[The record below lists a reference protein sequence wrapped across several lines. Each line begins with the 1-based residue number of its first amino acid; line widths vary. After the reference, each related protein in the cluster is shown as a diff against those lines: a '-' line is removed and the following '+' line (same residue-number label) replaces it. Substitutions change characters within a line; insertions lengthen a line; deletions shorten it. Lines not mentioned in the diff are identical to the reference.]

1 MQHPTT
7 RKITQIQGL
16 RALAALLVTL
26 FHAKWI
32 SGGFIGVDI
41 FYVISGFLITG
52 LLLREIERTGSI
64 NFKEFYARR
73 FKRLLP
79 TSFFVLTITAIL
91 SWILIPGTMRTSLGR
106 DIIAASL
113 YVSNYLFAWWQ
124 ADYQNL
130 DATPSPVIHYWSLA
144 VEEQF
149 YLIWP
154 LLILLFFTL
163 AIKFKKK
170 IVLTYLVATV
180 TMLSFIFSIYQTETS
195 PIWAFYSLPTRA
207 WELGLG
213 ALLVLV
219 PPINTKKFIGLI
231 GFILILI
238 SSFIF
243 NETTAF
249 PGWNAALPVL
259 GTVLLIGSIHSWPPF
274 LNDVANS
281 RLFQW
286 LGEISYPLYLWHWPL
301 LVLPS
306 TYFARPLYV
315 YERLIAI
322 LLTVLLADLTHR
334 FIEEPF
340 RQKQAISAAIFKKA
354 GVVTLVSVLL
364 GTMIIFTS
372 SDKIDVS
379 GINGAV
385 SLSQIKARPLVY
397 EDGCHANY
405 AQTKSNKCEY
415 GDLTSSKVMVLYG
428 DSHAAQWFPALVE
441 IANRSG
447 YKLISLTKSACP
459 SVDTVRLDQGGF
471 KMSRCKA
478 WRSNSITRIQQIK
491 PDVLIMSSFQY
502 FSQPPSVK
510 DRTKWWNDGQRKL
523 LTEVKN
529 SSPKLIYITDTPHPL
544 RDIPAC
550 LANYSISKCNTS
562 SRSENLSISGF
573 QVIDP
578 NSWLCARIC
587 PAVKDGVVTYRDASH
602 ISVDIAI
609 ALIPRLTQALRDQ
622 GINL

>member
-1 MQHPTT
+1 MKTSTP
-7 RKITQIQGL
+7 KITQIQGL

-26 FHAKWI
+26 FHAKWVN
-32 SGGFIGVDI
+32 GGFIGVDI

-52 LLLREIERTGSI
+52 LLLREIERTGTI
-64 NFKEFYARR
+64 NFKVFYARR

-79 TSFFVLTITAIL
+79 TSFFVLALTAIF
-91 SWILIPGTMRTSLGR
+91 SWMLVPPTMRSSLGR
-106 DIIAASL
+106 DVIAASL

-149 YLIWP
+149 YLVWP
-154 LLILLFFTL
+154 LLILVFFMAATKL
-163 AIKFKKK
+163 KLKK
-170 IVLTYLVATV
+170 VLTLLVAGV
-180 TMLSFIFSIYQTETS
+180 TALSLVFSIYQTETS

-213 ALLVLV
+213 ALLVLL
-219 PPINTKKFIGLI
+219 PPVRTKKLVGLL
-231 GFILILI
+231 GFIFII
-238 SSFIF
+238 VSAFIF
-243 NETTAF
+243 GETTAF
-249 PGWNAALPVL
+249 PGLNAVLPVM
-259 GTVLLIGSIHSWPPF
+259 GTVMLIATINTWPPF

-306 TYFARPLYV
+306 TYFARPLEV
-315 YERLIAI
+315 YERILAIIATI
-322 LLTVLLADLTHR
+322 VLADLTHR

-340 RQKQAISAAIFKKA
+340 RKTKTIPTLVFKRS
-354 GVVTLVSVLL
+354 GVITLVSVLI
-364 GTMIIFTS
+364 GTVIIFSS

-385 SLSQIKARPLVY
+385 SLAQIKARPLVY
-397 EDGCHANY
+397 DDGCHANY
-405 AQTKSNKCEY
+405 AQTNSDKCEY
-415 GDLTSSKVMVLYG
+415 ADKKSQKTMVLYG

-441 IANRSG
+441 IASRSG

-459 SVDTVRLDQGGF
+459 AVDTVRLDQGGF
-471 KMSRCKA
+471 KMSRCKQ
-478 WRSNSITRIQQIK
+478 WRINSIKRIQDIN

-502 FSQPPSVK
+502 FAQPPRFT
-510 DRTKWWNDGQRKL
+510 DREKWWNDGQRKL

-529 SSPKLIYITDTPHPL
+529 VSPHLIYLTDTPHPL

-550 LANYSISKCNTS
+550 LANYSISKCNTTQ
-562 SRSENLSISGF
+562 RSENLSISGF
-573 QVIDP
+573 NIINP
-578 NSWLCARIC
+578 NPWLCSRVC
-587 PAVKDGVVTYRDASH
+587 PAVKDGVVAYRDASH

-622 GINL
+622 GVNL

>member
-1 MQHPTT
+1 MKTSTP
-7 RKITQIQGL
+7 KITQIQGL

-26 FHAKWI
+26 FHAKWVN
-32 SGGFIGVDI
+32 GGFIGVDI

-52 LLLREIERTGSI
+52 LLLREIERTGTI

-79 TSFFVLTITAIL
+79 TSFFVLLVTAVA
-91 SWILIPGTMRTSLGR
+91 SWLLIPATMRSSLGR

-154 LLILLFFTL
+154 LLILFFFIAAT
-163 AIKFKKK
+163 KFKKK
-170 IVLTYLVATV
+170 ILLTLLVATV
-180 TMLSFIFSIYQTETS
+180 TALSFVFSIYQTETS

-213 ALLVLV
+213 ALLVLL
-219 PPINTKKFIGLI
+219 PPIKTKKLVGLH
-231 GFILILI
+231 GFIFII
-238 SSFIF
+238 VSAFIF
-243 NETTAF
+243 GETTAF
-249 PGWNAALPVL
+249 PGVNAVLPVL
-259 GTVLLIGSIHSWPPF
+259 GTVMLISTINSWPPF

-281 RLFQW
+281 RMFQW

-306 TYFARPLYV
+306 TYFARPLAI
-315 YERLIAI
+315 YERILAIIATI
-322 LLTVLLADLTHR
+322 ILADLTHR

-340 RQKQAISAAIFKKA
+340 RKHKTEPTLVFKRS
-354 GVVTLVSVLL
+354 GVITLVSVLI
-364 GTMIIFTS
+364 GTAIIFSS

-385 SLSQIKARPLVY
+385 SLAQIKARPLVY
-397 EDGCHANY
+397 DDGCHANY
-405 AQTKSNKCEY
+405 AQTKSDKCEY
-415 GDLTSSKVMVLYG
+415 ADTKSDKTMVLYG

-441 IANRSG
+441 IASRSG
-447 YKLISLTKSACP
+447 YRLISLTKSACP

-471 KMSRCKA
+471 KMSRCKQ
-478 WRSNSITRIQQIK
+478 WRINTIKRIQEIN

-502 FSQPPSVK
+502 FAQPPRFT
-510 DRTKWWNDGQRKL
+510 DREQWWNDGQRKL

-529 SSPKLIYITDTPHPL
+529 ISPHLIYITDTPHPL

-550 LANYSISKCNTS
+550 LANYSISKCNTTQ
-562 SRSENLSISGF
+562 RSEDLSISGF
-573 QVIDP
+573 NVINP
-578 NSWLCARIC
+578 NSWLCSRVC
-587 PAVKDGVVTYRDASH
+587 PAVKDGVVAYRDASH

-622 GINL
+622 GVNL

>member
-1 MQHPTT
+1 MKTSTP
-7 RKITQIQGL
+7 KITQIQGL

-52 LLLREIERTGSI
+52 LLIREIERTGTI

-79 TSFFVLTITAIL
+79 TSFFVLGITAVF
-91 SWILIPGTMRTSLGR
+91 SWLLIPATMRSSLGR
-106 DIIAASL
+106 DIIAAGL

-149 YLIWP
+149 YLLWP
-154 LLILLFFTL
+154 LLILLFFL
-163 AIKFKKK
+163 AATKLKKRNA
-170 IVLTYLVATV
+170 VTVFVAAV
-180 TMLSFIFSIYQTETS
+180 TALSFAFSIYQTETS

-213 ALLVLV
+213 ALLVLL
-219 PPINTKKFIGLI
+219 PPIKTKKVVGLL
-231 GFILILI
+231 GFLFVIA
-238 SSFIF
+238 SAFIF

-249 PGWNAALPVL
+249 PGFSAVLPVL
-259 GTVLLIGSIHSWPPF
+259 GTVMLIGTVNSWPPF
-274 LNDVANS
+274 LNDVGNS
-281 RLFQW
+281 KLFQW

-301 LVLPS
+301 LVLPC
-306 TYFARPLYV
+306 TYLARPLTIF
-315 YERLIAI
+315 ERIIAI
-322 LLTVLLADLTHR
+322 IATIVLADLTHR

-340 RQKQAISAAIFKKA
+340 RKKIVSPTIVFKRS
-354 GVVTLVSVLL
+354 GIITLVSLL
-364 GTMIIFTS
+364 IGTAIIFSS

-385 SLSQIKARPLVY
+385 SLAEIKARPLVY
-397 EDGCHANY
+397 DDGCHANY
-405 AQTKSNKCEY
+405 AEIESDNCVY
-415 GDLTSSKVMVLYG
+415 ADVTSQKTMVLFG

-441 IANRSG
+441 IASRSG

-459 SVDTVRLDQGGF
+459 SVDLERRDQGGF
-471 KMSRCKA
+471 KMSRCNQWHINTIK
-478 WRSNSITRIQQIK
+478 RIQSIK

-502 FSQPPSVK
+502 YAAPPRFN
-510 DRTKWWNDGQRKL
+510 DREKWWIGGQRKL
-523 LTEVKN
+523 LTEVRN
-529 SSPKLIYITDTPHPL
+529 VSPHLIYLTDTPHPL

-550 LANYSISKCNTS
+550 LSNYSISKCNTTMPS
-562 SRSENLSISGF
+562 VDLSIPGF
-573 QVIDP
+573 KVVNP
-578 NSWLCARIC
+578 NPWFCTQEC
-587 PAVKDGVVTYRDASH
+587 PAVKDGIVAYRDSSH
-602 ISVDIAI
+602 ITVDIAT

-622 GINL
+622 GVNI

>member
-1 MQHPTT
+1 MKTSTP
-7 RKITQIQGL
+7 KITQIQGL

-26 FHAKWI
+26 FHAKWVN
-32 SGGFIGVDI
+32 GGFIGVDI

-52 LLLREIERTGSI
+52 LLLREIERTGTI

-79 TSFFVLTITAIL
+79 TSFFVLLVTAVA
-91 SWILIPGTMRTSLGR
+91 SWLLIPATMRSSLGR

-154 LLILLFFTL
+154 LLILFFFIAAT
-163 AIKFKKK
+163 KFKKK
-170 IVLTYLVATV
+170 ILLTLLVATV
-180 TMLSFIFSIYQTETS
+180 TALSFVFSIYQTETS

-213 ALLVLV
+213 ALLVLL
-219 PPINTKKFIGLI
+219 PPIKTKKLVGLL
-231 GFILILI
+231 GFIFII
-238 SSFIF
+238 VSAFIF
-243 NETTAF
+243 GETTAF
-249 PGWNAALPVL
+249 PGVNAVLPVL
-259 GTVLLIGSIHSWPPF
+259 GTVMLISTINSWPPF

-281 RLFQW
+281 RMFQW

-306 TYFARPLYV
+306 TYFARPLAI
-315 YERLIAI
+315 YERILAIIATI
-322 LLTVLLADLTHR
+322 ILADLTHR

-340 RQKQAISAAIFKKA
+340 RKHKTEPTLVFKRS
-354 GVVTLVSVLL
+354 GVITLVSVLI
-364 GTMIIFTS
+364 GSAIIFSS

-385 SLSQIKARPLVY
+385 SLAQIKARPLVY
-397 EDGCHANY
+397 DDGCHANY
-405 AQTKSNKCEY
+405 AQTKSDKCEY
-415 GDLTSSKVMVLYG
+415 ADTKSDKTMVLYG

-441 IANRSG
+441 IASRSG
-447 YKLISLTKSACP
+447 YRLISLTKSACP

-471 KMSRCKA
+471 KMSRCKQ
-478 WRSNSITRIQQIK
+478 WRINTIKRIQEIN

-502 FSQPPSVK
+502 FAQPPRFT
-510 DRTKWWNDGQRKL
+510 DREQWWNDGQRKL

-529 SSPKLIYITDTPHPL
+529 ISPHLIYITDTPHPL

-550 LANYSISKCNTS
+550 LANYSISKCNTTQ
-562 SRSENLSISGF
+562 RSEDLSISGF
-573 QVIDP
+573 NVINP
-578 NSWLCARIC
+578 NSWLCSRVC
-587 PAVKDGVVTYRDASH
+587 PAVKDGVVAYRDASH

-622 GINL
+622 GVNL

>member
-1 MQHPTT
+1 MKTSTP
-7 RKITQIQGL
+7 KITQIQGL

-26 FHAKWI
+26 FHAKWVN
-32 SGGFIGVDI
+32 GGFIGVDI

-52 LLLREIERTGSI
+52 LLLREIERTGTI

-79 TSFFVLTITAIL
+79 TSFFVLLVTAVA
-91 SWILIPGTMRTSLGR
+91 SWLLIPDTMRSSLGR

-154 LLILLFFTL
+154 LLILFFFIAAT
-163 AIKFKKK
+163 KYKKK
-170 IVLTYLVATV
+170 ILLTLLVATV
-180 TMLSFIFSIYQTETS
+180 TALSFVFSIYQTETS

-213 ALLVLV
+213 ALLVLL
-219 PPINTKKFIGLI
+219 PPIRTKKLVGLL
-231 GFILILI
+231 GFIFII
-238 SSFIF
+238 VSAFIF
-243 NETTAF
+243 GETTAF
-249 PGWNAALPVL
+249 PGVNAVLPVL
-259 GTVLLIGSIHSWPPF
+259 GTVMLISTINSWPPF

-281 RLFQW
+281 RMFQW

-306 TYFARPLYV
+306 TYFARPLAI
-315 YERLIAI
+315 YERILAIIATI
-322 LLTVLLADLTHR
+322 ILADLTHR

-340 RQKQAISAAIFKKA
+340 RKHKTEPTLVFKRS
-354 GVVTLVSVLL
+354 GVITLVSVLI
-364 GTMIIFTS
+364 GTAIIFSS

-385 SLSQIKARPLVY
+385 SLAQIKARPLVY
-397 EDGCHANY
+397 DDGCHANY
-405 AQTKSNKCEY
+405 AQTKSDECIYADTKS
-415 GDLTSSKVMVLYG
+415 GKTMVLYG

-441 IANRSG
+441 IASRSG
-447 YKLISLTKSACP
+447 YRLISLTKSACP

-471 KMSRCKA
+471 KMSRCKQ
-478 WRSNSITRIQQIK
+478 WRINTIKRIQEIN

-502 FSQPPSVK
+502 FAQPPRFT
-510 DRTKWWNDGQRKL
+510 DREKWWNDGQRKL

-529 SSPKLIYITDTPHPL
+529 ISPHLIYITDTPHPL

-550 LANYSISKCNTS
+550 LANYSISKCNTTQ
-562 SRSENLSISGF
+562 RSEDLSISGF
-573 QVIDP
+573 NVINP
-578 NSWLCARIC
+578 NSWLCSRVC
-587 PAVKDGVVTYRDASH
+587 PAVKDGVVAYRDASH

-609 ALIPRLTQALRDQ
+609 ALIPRLTQALREQ
-622 GINL
+622 GVNL

>member
-1 MQHPTT
+1 MKTSTP
-7 RKITQIQGL
+7 KITQIQGL

-26 FHAKWI
+26 FHAKWV

-52 LLLREIERTGSI
+52 LLIREIERTGTI

-79 TSFFVLTITAIL
+79 TSFFVLAITAVF
-91 SWILIPGTMRTSLGR
+91 SWLLIPATMRSSLGR
-106 DIIAASL
+106 DIIAAGL

-149 YLIWP
+149 YLLWP
-154 LLILLFFTL
+154 LLILLFFVVATKL
-163 AIKFKKK
+163 KKK
-170 IVLTYLVATV
+170 IALTVLVAAV
-180 TMLSFIFSIYQTETS
+180 TALSFVFSIYQTETS

-213 ALLVLV
+213 ALLVLL
-219 PPINTKKFIGLI
+219 PPIKTKKLVGLI
-231 GFILILI
+231 GFVFVIA
-238 SSFIF
+238 SAFIF

-249 PGWNAALPVL
+249 PGLNAVLPVL
-259 GTVLLIGSIHSWPPF
+259 GTVMLIATINSWPPF

-306 TYFARPLYV
+306 TYFARPLAV
-315 YERLIAI
+315 YERIIAI
-322 LLTVLLADLTHR
+322 FATIVLADLTHR

-340 RQKQAISAAIFKKA
+340 RKKKILPTLVFKQSAVI
-354 GVVTLVSVLL
+354 TLVSVLI
-364 GTMIIFTS
+364 GTIIIFTS
-372 SDKIDVS
+372 SDRINVS

-385 SLSQIKARPLVY
+385 SLAQIKARPLVY

-405 AQTKSNKCEY
+405 AETKSDACEY
-415 GDLTSSKVMVLYG
+415 AELDSQKTMVLYG
-428 DSHAAQWFPALVE
+428 DSHAAQWFPALAE
-441 IANRSG
+441 IASRSG
-447 YKLISLTKSACP
+447 YKLVSLTKSACP
-459 SVDTVRLDQGGF
+459 SVDVVRSDQGAF
-471 KMSRCKA
+471 KMSRCKK
-478 WRSNSITRIQQIK
+478 WREDSIQRIMKMK
-491 PDVLIMSSFQY
+491 PDVLVMSSFQY
-502 FSQPPSVK
+502 FAQPRQFQ
-510 DRTKWWNDGQRKL
+510 DRDKWWDDGQRKL
-523 LTEVKN
+523 LAQVKN
-529 SSPKLIYITDTPHPL
+529 ASPNLIYLTDTPHPA

-550 LANYSISKCNTS
+550 LTNNSISECNKTE
-562 SRSENLSISGF
+562 RSKNLSISGF
-573 QVIDP
+573 EVIDP
-578 NSWLCARIC
+578 NSWLCSRTC
-587 PAVKDGVVTYRDASH
+587 PAVKDGVVAYRDASH

-622 GINL
+622 GVNL

>member
-1 MQHPTT
+1 MKTSTP
-7 RKITQIQGL
+7 KITQIQGL

-26 FHAKWI
+26 FHAKWVN
-32 SGGFIGVDI
+32 GGFIGVDI

-52 LLLREIERTGSI
+52 LLLREIERTGTI

-79 TSFFVLTITAIL
+79 TSFFVLLITAVA
-91 SWILIPGTMRTSLGR
+91 SWLLIPDTMRSSLGR

-154 LLILLFFTL
+154 LLILFFFIAAT
-163 AIKFKKK
+163 KFKKK
-170 IVLTYLVATV
+170 ILLTFLVAAV
-180 TMLSFIFSIYQTETS
+180 TALSFIFSIYQTETS

-213 ALLVLV
+213 ALLVLL
-219 PPINTKKFIGLI
+219 PPIKTKKLVGLL
-231 GFILILI
+231 GFIFII
-238 SSFIF
+238 VSAFIF
-243 NETTAF
+243 GETTAF
-249 PGWNAALPVL
+249 PGVNAVLPVL
-259 GTVLLIGSIHSWPPF
+259 GTVMLISTINSWPPF

-281 RLFQW
+281 RMFQW

-306 TYFARPLYV
+306 TYFARPLAI
-315 YERLIAI
+315 YERILAIIATI
-322 LLTVLLADLTHR
+322 ILADLTHR

-340 RQKQAISAAIFKKA
+340 RKHKTEPTLVFKRS
-354 GVVTLVSVLL
+354 GVITLVSVLI
-364 GTMIIFTS
+364 GTAIIFSS

-385 SLSQIKARPLVY
+385 SLAQIKARPLVY
-397 EDGCHANY
+397 DDGCHANY
-405 AQTKSNKCEY
+405 AQTKSDECIYADTKS
-415 GDLTSSKVMVLYG
+415 DKTMVLYG

-441 IANRSG
+441 IASRSG
-447 YKLISLTKSACP
+447 YRLISLTKSACP

-471 KMSRCKA
+471 KMSRCKQ
-478 WRSNSITRIQQIK
+478 WRINTIKRIQEIN

-502 FSQPPSVK
+502 FAQPPRFT
-510 DRTKWWNDGQRKL
+510 DREKWWNDGQRKL

-529 SSPKLIYITDTPHPL
+529 ISPHLIYITDTPHPL

-550 LANYSISKCNTS
+550 LANYSISKCNTTQ
-562 SRSENLSISGF
+562 RSEDLSISGF
-573 QVIDP
+573 NVINP
-578 NSWLCARIC
+578 NSWLCSRVC
-587 PAVKDGVVTYRDASH
+587 PAVKDGVVAYRDASH

-609 ALIPRLTQALRDQ
+609 ALIPRLTQALREQ
-622 GINL
+622 GVNL

>member
-1 MQHPTT
+1 MKTSTP
-7 RKITQIQGL
+7 KITQIQGL

-26 FHAKWI
+26 FHAKWVN
-32 SGGFIGVDI
+32 GGFIGVDI

-52 LLLREIERTGSI
+52 LLLREIERTGTI

-79 TSFFVLTITAIL
+79 TSFFVLLVTAVA
-91 SWILIPGTMRTSLGR
+91 SWLLIPDTMRSSLGR

-154 LLILLFFTL
+154 LLILFFFIAAT
-163 AIKFKKK
+163 KFKKK
-170 IVLTYLVATV
+170 ILLTFLVAAV
-180 TMLSFIFSIYQTETS
+180 TALSFIFSIYQTETS

-213 ALLVLV
+213 ALLVLL
-219 PPINTKKFIGLI
+219 PPIKTKKLVGLL
-231 GFILILI
+231 GFIFII
-238 SSFIF
+238 VSAFIF
-243 NETTAF
+243 GETTAF
-249 PGWNAALPVL
+249 PGVNAVLPVL
-259 GTVLLIGSIHSWPPF
+259 GTVMLISTINSWPPF

-281 RLFQW
+281 RMFQW

-306 TYFARPLYV
+306 TYFARPLAI
-315 YERLIAI
+315 YERILAIIATI
-322 LLTVLLADLTHR
+322 ILADLTHR

-340 RQKQAISAAIFKKA
+340 RKHKTEPTLVFKRS
-354 GVVTLVSVLL
+354 GVITLVSVLI
-364 GTMIIFTS
+364 GTAIIFSS

-385 SLSQIKARPLVY
+385 SLAQIKARPLVY
-397 EDGCHANY
+397 DDGCHANY
-405 AQTKSNKCEY
+405 AQTKSDECIYADTKS
-415 GDLTSSKVMVLYG
+415 DKTMVLYG

-441 IANRSG
+441 IASRSG
-447 YKLISLTKSACP
+447 YRLISLTKSACP

-471 KMSRCKA
+471 KMSRCKQ
-478 WRSNSITRIQQIK
+478 WRINTIKRIQEIN

-502 FSQPPSVK
+502 FAQPPRFT
-510 DRTKWWNDGQRKL
+510 DREKWWNDGQRKL

-529 SSPKLIYITDTPHPL
+529 ISPHLIYITDTPHPL

-550 LANYSISKCNTS
+550 LANYSISKCNTTQ
-562 SRSENLSISGF
+562 RSEDLSISGF
-573 QVIDP
+573 NVINP
-578 NSWLCARIC
+578 NSWLCSRVC
-587 PAVKDGVVTYRDASH
+587 PAVKDGVVAYRDASH

-609 ALIPRLTQALRDQ
+609 ALIPRLTQALREQ
-622 GINL
+622 GVNL

>member
-334 FIEEPF
+334 FIEDPF

>member
-1 MQHPTT
+1 MKTSTP
-7 RKITQIQGL
+7 KITQIQGL

-26 FHAKWI
+26 FHAKWV

-52 LLLREIERTGSI
+52 LLLREIERTGTI

-79 TSFFVLTITAIL
+79 TSFFVLALTAIF
-91 SWILIPGTMRTSLGR
+91 SWMLIPPTMRSSLGR
-106 DIIAASL
+106 DVIAAGL

-149 YLIWP
+149 YLLWP
-154 LLILLFFTL
+154 LLVLSFFIVATKL
-163 AIKFKKK
+163 KKK
-170 IVLTYLVATV
+170 NILTLLVAGV
-180 TMLSFIFSIYQTETS
+180 TALSFIFSIYQTETS

-213 ALLVLV
+213 ALLVLI
-219 PPINTKKFIGLI
+219 PPIRTKKLIGLL
-231 GFILILI
+231 GFIFII
-238 SSFIF
+238 TSAFIF
-243 NETTAF
+243 GETTAF
-249 PGWNAALPVL
+249 PGLSAVLPVM
-259 GTVLLIGSIHSWPPF
+259 GTVMLIATINSWPPF

-281 RLFQW
+281 RVFQW

-306 TYFARPLYV
+306 TYFARPLEV
-315 YERLIAI
+315 YERILAI
-322 LLTVLLADLTHR
+322 VATIVFADLTHR

-340 RQKQAISAAIFKKA
+340 RKTKTAPRLVFKRS
-354 GVVTLVSVLL
+354 GVITLVSVLI
-364 GTMIIFTS
+364 GTVIILSS

-385 SLSQIKARPLVY
+385 SLAQIKARPLVY
-397 EDGCHANY
+397 DDGCHANY
-405 AQTKSNKCEY
+405 AQTQSDECLYADTKSEK
-415 GDLTSSKVMVLYG
+415 TMVLYG

-441 IANRSG
+441 IASRSG

-471 KMSRCKA
+471 KMTRCKQ
-478 WRSNSITRIQQIK
+478 WRINTIKRIQEIN

-502 FSQPPSVK
+502 FAQPPRIA
-510 DRTKWWNDGQRKL
+510 DREKWWNDGQRKL

-529 SSPKLIYITDTPHPL
+529 VSPHLIYLTDTPHPL

-550 LANYSISKCNTS
+550 LANYSISKCNTTQ
-562 SRSENLSISGF
+562 RSENLSISGF
-573 QVIDP
+573 NVINP
-578 NSWLCARIC
+578 NPWLCSRVC
-587 PAVKDGVVTYRDASH
+587 PAVKDGVVAYRDASH

-609 ALIPRLTQALRDQ
+609 ALIPRLTQAMREQ
-622 GINL
+622 GVNL

>member
-1 MQHPTT
+1 MSTTPTK
-7 RKITQIQGL
+7 KITQIQGL
-16 RALAALLVTL
+16 RAFAALLVTL

-52 LLLREIERTGSI
+52 LLLREIERSGKI
-64 NFKEFYARR
+64 DFKNFYARR

-79 TSFFVLTITAIL
+79 TSFFVLVLTAL
-91 SWILIPGTMRTSLGR
+91 VSWIVIPGTMRASLGK

-113 YVSNYLFAWWQ
+113 YISNYLFAWWQ

-154 LLILLFFTL
+154 LLILIFFMIAQRL
-163 AIKFKKK
+163 HSKKA
-170 IVLTYLVATV
+170 LTYLVAAT
-180 TMLSFIFSIYQTETS
+180 TFLSFTLSIYQTETS

-213 ALLVLV
+213 ALLVLI
-219 PPINTKKFIGLI
+219 PPLQSRKLVGLV
-231 GFILILI
+231 GFTFLIF
-238 SSFIF
+238 SSFFF

-249 PGWNAALPVL
+249 PGLNAILPVL
-259 GTVLLIGSIHSWPPF
+259 GTVLLIATINSWPPF
-274 LNDVANS
+274 MNDLANS
-281 RLFQW
+281 RVSQW

-301 LVLPS
+301 LVIPS
-306 TYFARPLYV
+306 TYLARPLEN
-315 YERLIAI
+315 YERVIAI
-322 LLTVLLADLTHR
+322 VATIILADLTHR
-334 FIEEPF
+334 FVEEPF
-340 RQKQAISAAIFKKA
+340 RHIKISSEIIFKRAAIA
-354 GVVTLVSVLL
+354 TTCTVLL
-364 GTMIIFTS
+364 GSVIVFTS

-397 EDGCHANY
+397 DDGCHANY
-405 AQTKSNKCEY
+405 SQTTSSLCEY
-415 GDLTSSKVMVLYG
+415 GDLSSTKSIVLYG

-441 IANRSG
+441 IASRSG

-459 SVDTVRLDQGGF
+459 AVETIRSDQGAF
-471 KMSRCKA
+471 KMSRCSQ
-478 WRSNSITRIQQIK
+478 WRKNSLERIRK
-491 PDVLIMSSFQY
+491 LNPDALIMSGFQY
-502 FSQPPSVK
+502 FAPPASVINR
-510 DRTKWWNDGQRKL
+510 DQWWNEGQRKL
-523 LTEVKN
+523 LKN
-529 SSPKLIYITDTPHPL
+529 VNGKSANLIYITDTPHPL

-550 LANYSISKCNTS
+550 LSNYSISKCNTTT
-562 SRSENLSISGF
+562 RSLNLSISGF
-573 QVIDP
+573 KVIDP
-578 NSWLCARIC
+578 NPWLCSRSC
-587 PAVKDGVVTYRDASH
+587 PAVKDGVVAYRDASH

-622 GINL
+622 GVNL

>member
-1 MQHPTT
+1 MKTSTP
-7 RKITQIQGL
+7 KITQIQGL

-26 FHAKWI
+26 FHAKWV

-52 LLLREIERTGSI
+52 LLIREIERTGTI

-79 TSFFVLTITAIL
+79 TSFFVLAITAL
-91 SWILIPGTMRTSLGR
+91 FSWLLIPATMRSSLGR
-106 DIIAASL
+106 DIIAAGL

-149 YLIWP
+149 YLLWP
-154 LLILLFFTL
+154 LLILLFFMVATRL
-163 AIKFKKK
+163 KKK
-170 IVLTYLVATV
+170 IALTVLVAAV
-180 TMLSFIFSIYQTETS
+180 TALSFVFSIYQTETS

-213 ALLVLV
+213 ALLVLL
-219 PPINTKKFIGLI
+219 PPIKTKKLVGLI
-231 GFILILI
+231 GFVFVIA
-238 SSFIF
+238 SAFIF

-249 PGWNAALPVL
+249 PGLNAVLPVL
-259 GTVLLIGSIHSWPPF
+259 GTVMLIATINSWPPF

-306 TYFARPLYV
+306 TYFARPLAV
-315 YERLIAI
+315 YERIIAI
-322 LLTVLLADLTHR
+322 FATIVLADLTHR

-340 RQKQAISAAIFKKA
+340 RKRKILPTIVFKQSAAI
-354 GVVTLVSVLL
+354 TLVSVLI
-364 GTMIIFTS
+364 GTTIIFTS
-372 SDKIDVS
+372 SDRINVS

-385 SLSQIKARPLVY
+385 SLAQIKARPLVY

-405 AQTKSNKCEY
+405 AETKSDACEY
-415 GDLTSSKVMVLYG
+415 AELDSQKTMVLYG
-428 DSHAAQWFPALVE
+428 DSHAAQWFPALAE
-441 IANRSG
+441 IASRSG
-447 YKLISLTKSACP
+447 YKLVSLTKSACP
-459 SVDTVRLDQGGF
+459 SVDVVRSDQGAF
-471 KMSRCKA
+471 KMSRCKK
-478 WRSNSITRIQQIK
+478 WREDSIQRIKMMK
-491 PDVLIMSSFQY
+491 PDILVMSSFQY
-502 FSQPPSVK
+502 FAQPRQFQ
-510 DRTKWWNDGQRKL
+510 DRDKWWDDGQRKL
-523 LTEVKN
+523 LAQVKN
-529 SSPKLIYITDTPHPL
+529 ASPNLIYLTDTPHPA

-550 LANYSISKCNTS
+550 LTNNSISECNKTE
-562 SRSENLSISGF
+562 RSKNLSISGF
-573 QVIDP
+573 EVIDP
-578 NSWLCARIC
+578 NSWLCSRTC
-587 PAVKDGVVTYRDASH
+587 PAVKDGVVAYRDASH

-622 GINL
+622 GVNL

>member
-1 MQHPTT
+1 MKTSTP
-7 RKITQIQGL
+7 KITQIQGL

-26 FHAKWI
+26 FHAKWVN
-32 SGGFIGVDI
+32 GGFIGVDI

-52 LLLREIERTGSI
+52 LLLREIERTGTI
-64 NFKEFYARR
+64 NFKVFYARR

-79 TSFFVLTITAIL
+79 TSFFVLALTAIF
-91 SWILIPGTMRTSLGR
+91 SWMLVPPTMRSSLGR
-106 DIIAASL
+106 DVIAASL

-149 YLIWP
+149 YLVWP
-154 LLILLFFTL
+154 LLILVFFMAATKL
-163 AIKFKKK
+163 KLKK
-170 IVLTYLVATV
+170 VLTLLVAGV
-180 TMLSFIFSIYQTETS
+180 TALSLVFSIYQTETS

-213 ALLVLV
+213 ALLVLL
-219 PPINTKKFIGLI
+219 PPVRTKKLVGLL
-231 GFILILI
+231 GFI
-238 SSFIF
+238 FIIVSAIIF
-243 NETTAF
+243 GETTAF
-249 PGWNAALPVL
+249 PGLNAVLPVM
-259 GTVLLIGSIHSWPPF
+259 GTVMLIATINTWPPF

-306 TYFARPLYV
+306 TYFARPLEV
-315 YERLIAI
+315 YERILAIIATI
-322 LLTVLLADLTHR
+322 VLADLTHR

-340 RQKQAISAAIFKKA
+340 RKTKTIPTLVFKRS
-354 GVVTLVSVLL
+354 GVITLVSVLI
-364 GTMIIFTS
+364 GTVIIFSS

-385 SLSQIKARPLVY
+385 SLAQIKARPLVY
-397 EDGCHANY
+397 DDGCHANY
-405 AQTKSNKCEY
+405 AQTNSDKCEY
-415 GDLTSSKVMVLYG
+415 ADKKSQKTMVLYG

-441 IANRSG
+441 IASRSG

-459 SVDTVRLDQGGF
+459 AVDTVRLDQGGF
-471 KMSRCKA
+471 KMSRCKQ
-478 WRSNSITRIQQIK
+478 WRINSIKRIQEID

-502 FSQPPSVK
+502 FAQPPRFT
-510 DRTKWWNDGQRKL
+510 DREKWWNDGQRKL

-529 SSPKLIYITDTPHPL
+529 VSPHLIYLTDTPHPL

-550 LANYSISKCNTS
+550 LANYSISKCNTTQ
-562 SRSENLSISGF
+562 RSENLSISGF
-573 QVIDP
+573 NIINP
-578 NSWLCARIC
+578 NPWLCSRVC
-587 PAVKDGVVTYRDASH
+587 PAVKDGVVAYRDASH

-622 GINL
+622 GVNL

>member
-1 MQHPTT
+1 MKTSTP
-7 RKITQIQGL
+7 KITQIQGL

-26 FHAKWI
+26 FHAKWVN
-32 SGGFIGVDI
+32 GGFIGVDI

-52 LLLREIERTGSI
+52 LLMREIERTGTI

-79 TSFFVLTITAIL
+79 TSFFVLAVTAIF
-91 SWILIPGTMRTSLGR
+91 SWLLLPATMRSSLGR
-106 DIIAASL
+106 DVIAASL

-149 YLIWP
+149 YLLWP
-154 LLILLFFTL
+154 LLILTFFIVTTKL
-163 AIKFKKK
+163 KKK
-170 IVLTYLVATV
+170 IILTLLVGTITA
-180 TMLSFIFSIYQTETS
+180 LSFVFSIYQTETS

-213 ALLVLV
+213 ALLVLI
-219 PPINTKKFIGLI
+219 PPIRTRKFIGLL
-231 GFILILI
+231 GFIFIII
-238 SSFIF
+238 SAFIF
-243 NETTAF
+243 GETTAF
-249 PGWNAALPVL
+249 PGFNAVLPVM
-259 GTVLLIGSIHSWPPF
+259 GTVMLIATINTWPPF

-306 TYFARPLYV
+306 TYFARPLAV
-315 YERLIAI
+315 YERILAIIATI
-322 LLTVLLADLTHR
+322 ILADLTHR

-340 RQKQAISAAIFKKA
+340 RKTKTIP
-354 GVVTLVSVLL
+354 TLVFKRTVIITIVSLMI
-364 GTMIIFTS
+364 GTTIFFSS

-385 SLSQIKARPLVY
+385 SLAEIKARPLVY
-397 EDGCHANY
+397 DDGCHANY
-405 AQTKSNKCEY
+405 SQTQSAKCEY
-415 GDLTSSKVMVLYG
+415 ANIKSQKTIVLYG

-441 IANRSG
+441 IATRSG
-447 YKLISLTKSACP
+447 YKLVSLTKSACP

-471 KMSRCKA
+471 KMSRCHQ
-478 WRSNSITRIQQIK
+478 WRISSIKRIQQIK

-502 FSQPPSVK
+502 FSQPPRFS
-510 DRTKWWNDGQRKL
+510 DREKWWNDGQRKL
-523 LTEVKN
+523 LTQVSN
-529 SSPKLIYITDTPHPL
+529 ASPHLIYLTDTPHPL

-550 LANYSISKCNTS
+550 LANYSISKCNTTQ
-562 SRSENLSISGF
+562 RSENLSISGF
-573 QVIDP
+573 EVIDP
-578 NSWLCARIC
+578 NSWLCSRVC
-587 PAVKDGVVTYRDASH
+587 PAVKDGVVAYRDASH

-622 GINL
+622 GVNL

>member
-1 MQHPTT
+1 MKTITP
-7 RKITQIQGL
+7 KITQIQGL

-26 FHAKWI
+26 FHAKWV

-52 LLLREIERTGSI
+52 LLMREIERTGTI
-64 NFKEFYARR
+64 NFREFYSRR
-73 FKRLLP
+73 FRRLLP
-79 TSFFVLTITAIL
+79 TSFFVLLITALI
-91 SWILIPGTMRTSLGR
+91 SWILIPSTMRSSLGR

-130 DATPSPVIHYWSLA
+130 DATPSPLIHYWSLA

-154 LLILLFFTL
+154 LLILLFFIAAT
-163 AIKFKKK
+163 KWKKK
-170 IVLTYLVATV
+170 NALTLLVSTV
-180 TMLSFIFSIYQTETS
+180 TVLSFLFSIYQTETS

-213 ALLVLV
+213 ALLVLL
-219 PPINTKKFIGLI
+219 PPVKTRKLFGLV
-231 GFILILI
+231 GFIFIII
-238 SSFIF
+238 SAFLYD
-243 NETTAF
+243 EATAF
-249 PGWNAALPVL
+249 PGLNALLPVM
-259 GTVLLIGSIHSWPPF
+259 GTVMLISTINSWPPF

-306 TYFARPLYV
+306 TYFARPLFV
-315 YERLIAI
+315 YERVLAIIATI
-322 LLTVLLADLTHR
+322 VLADLTHR
-334 FIEEPF
+334 FIEDPF
-340 RQKQAISAAIFKKA
+340 RKKKTLPTLVFKRS
-354 GVVTLVSVLL
+354 GMITLVSVLL
-364 GTMIIFTS
+364 GTAIIFSS
-372 SDKIDVS
+372 SDKIDVT

-385 SLSQIKARPLVY
+385 SLAQIKARPLIY
-397 EDGCHANY
+397 DDGCHANY
-405 AQTKSNKCEY
+405 AETKSDKCEY
-415 GDLTSSKVMVLYG
+415 ADVTSQKTMVLYG

-441 IANRSG
+441 IASRSG

-459 SVDTVRLDQGGF
+459 AVDTERRDQGGF
-471 KMSRCKA
+471 KMSRCKQ
-478 WRSNSITRIQQIK
+478 WRMNTIQRIQKIN

-502 FSQPPSVK
+502 FAQPPRFT
-510 DRTKWWNDGQRKL
+510 DREKWWNDGQRKL

-529 SSPKLIYITDTPHPL
+529 VSPHLIYLTDTPHPL

-550 LANYSISKCNTS
+550 LANYSISKCNTTK
-562 SRSENLSISGF
+562 RSENLSISGF
-573 QVIDP
+573 KVIDP
-578 NSWLCARIC
+578 NPWLCTQVC
-587 PAVKDGVVTYRDASH
+587 SAVKDGVVTYRDASH

-609 ALIPRLTQALRDQ
+609 ALIPRLTQALRDK
-622 GINL
+622 GVNL

>member
-1 MQHPTT
+1 MVNKTT

-26 FHAKWI
+26 FHAKWV

-52 LLLREIERTGSI
+52 LLLREIDRTGTI
-64 NFKEFYARR
+64 NFTEFYARR

-79 TSFFVLTITAIL
+79 TSFFVLAITAIA
-91 SWILIPGTMRTSLGR
+91 SWLLIPATMRASLGR
-106 DIIAASL
+106 DVIAASL

-149 YLIWP
+149 YVVWP
-154 LLILLFFTL
+154 LLILLFFTFAKRL
-163 AIKFKKK
+163 NNK
-170 IVLTYLVATV
+170 IILTYLVAAITIS
-180 TMLSFIFSIYQTETS
+180 SFIFSIYQTEAS

-213 ALLVLV
+213 ALLVLL
-219 PPINTKKFIGLI
+219 PPIKAKKFVGLI
-231 GFILILI
+231 GFLLIIL
-238 SSFIF
+238 SAFIF
-243 NETTAF
+243 NESTAF
-249 PGWNAALPVL
+249 PGVNAALPVL
-259 GTVLLIGSIHSWPPF
+259 GTVLLIATINSWPPF

-306 TYFARPLYV
+306 TYFARPLEI

-322 LLTVLLADLTHR
+322 AATILFADLTHR
-334 FIEEPF
+334 FIEEPY
-340 RQKQAISAAIFKKA
+340 RNKKLLPSLVYKRVA
-354 GVVTLVSVLL
+354 YVTSLSVFMGALI
-364 GTMIIFTS
+364 MFS
-372 SDKIDVS
+372 NSDKIDVS

-385 SLSQIKARPLVY
+385 SLAQIKARPLVY
-397 EDGCHANY
+397 DDGCHANY
-405 AQTKSNKCEY
+405 AQTQSAKCEY
-415 GDLTSSKVMVLYG
+415 ANLESDKVMVLYG
-428 DSHAAQWFPALVE
+428 DSHAAQWFPALLE

-459 SVDTVRLDQGGF
+459 SVETVRKDQGGF
-471 KMSRCKA
+471 KMSRCAK
-478 WRSNSITRIQQIK
+478 WRENTTERIRQIQ
-491 PDVLIMSSFQY
+491 PDVLVMSSFQY
-502 FSQPPSVK
+502 FAQPPQFK

-523 LTEVKN
+523 LRDVKD
-529 SSPKLIYITDTPHPL
+529 SSSQLIYITDTPHPM

-550 LANYSISKCNTS
+550 LTNNSISKCNTS
-562 SRSENLSISGF
+562 QRSENLSISGF
-573 QVIDP
+573 KVVDP
-578 NSWLCARIC
+578 NPWLCSNVC
-587 PAVKDGVVTYRDASH
+587 PAVKDGVVAYRDASH
-602 ISVDIAI
+602 ISVDMSI
-609 ALIPRLTQALRDQ
+609 ALIPRLTQALRDL
-622 GINL
+622 GVNL

>member
-1 MQHPTT
+1 MKTSTP
-7 RKITQIQGL
+7 KITQIQGL

-26 FHAKWI
+26 FHAKWVN
-32 SGGFIGVDI
+32 GGFIGVDI

-52 LLLREIERTGSI
+52 LLLREIERTGTI

-79 TSFFVLTITAIL
+79 TSFFVLLVTAVA
-91 SWILIPGTMRTSLGR
+91 SWLLIPDTMRSSLGR

-154 LLILLFFTL
+154 LLILFFFIAAT
-163 AIKFKKK
+163 KFKKK
-170 IVLTYLVATV
+170 ILLTLLVATV
-180 TMLSFIFSIYQTETS
+180 TALSFVFSIYQTETS

-213 ALLVLV
+213 ALLVLL
-219 PPINTKKFIGLI
+219 PPIKTKKLVGLL
-231 GFILILI
+231 GFIFII
-238 SSFIF
+238 VSAFIF
-243 NETTAF
+243 GETTAF
-249 PGWNAALPVL
+249 PGVNAVLPVL
-259 GTVLLIGSIHSWPPF
+259 GTVMLISTINSWPPF

-281 RLFQW
+281 RMFQW

-306 TYFARPLYV
+306 TYFARPLAI
-315 YERLIAI
+315 YERILAIIATI
-322 LLTVLLADLTHR
+322 ILADLTHR

-340 RQKQAISAAIFKKA
+340 RKHKTEPTLVFKRS
-354 GVVTLVSVLL
+354 GVITLVSVLI
-364 GTMIIFTS
+364 GTAIIFSS

-385 SLSQIKARPLVY
+385 SLAQIKARPLVY
-397 EDGCHANY
+397 DDGCHANY
-405 AQTKSNKCEY
+405 AQTKSDECIYADTKS
-415 GDLTSSKVMVLYG
+415 DKTMVLYG

-441 IANRSG
+441 IASRSG
-447 YKLISLTKSACP
+447 YRLISLTKSACP

-471 KMSRCKA
+471 KMSRCKQ
-478 WRSNSITRIQQIK
+478 WRINTIKRIQEIN
-491 PDVLIMSSFQY
+491 PDLLIMSSFQY
-502 FSQPPSVK
+502 FAQPPRFT
-510 DRTKWWNDGQRKL
+510 DREKWWNDGQRKL

-529 SSPKLIYITDTPHPL
+529 ISPHLIYITDTPHPL

-550 LANYSISKCNTS
+550 LANYSISKCNTTQ
-562 SRSENLSISGF
+562 RSEDLSISGF
-573 QVIDP
+573 NVINP
-578 NSWLCARIC
+578 NSWLCSRVC
-587 PAVKDGVVTYRDASH
+587 PAVKDGVVAYRDASH

-622 GINL
+622 GVNL

>member
-1 MQHPTT
+1 MKTSTP
-7 RKITQIQGL
+7 KITQIQGL

-26 FHAKWI
+26 FHAKWV

-52 LLLREIERTGSI
+52 LLIREIERTGTI

-79 TSFFVLTITAIL
+79 TSFFVLAVTAVF
-91 SWILIPGTMRTSLGR
+91 SWLLIPATMRSSLGR
-106 DIIAASL
+106 DIIAAGL

-149 YLIWP
+149 YLLWP
-154 LLILLFFTL
+154 LLILLFFMVATKL
-163 AIKFKKK
+163 KKK
-170 IVLTYLVATV
+170 IALTALVAAV
-180 TMLSFIFSIYQTETS
+180 TALSFVFSIYQTETS

-213 ALLVLV
+213 ALLVLL
-219 PPINTKKFIGLI
+219 PPIKTKKLVGLL
-231 GFILILI
+231 GFIFVIA
-238 SSFIF
+238 SAFIF

-249 PGWNAALPVL
+249 PGLNAVLPVL
-259 GTVLLIGSIHSWPPF
+259 GTVMLIATINSWPPF

-306 TYFARPLYV
+306 TYFARPLAV
-315 YERLIAI
+315 YERIIAI
-322 LLTVLLADLTHR
+322 FATIVLADLTHR

-340 RQKQAISAAIFKKA
+340 RKKKILPTLVFKQSAVI
-354 GVVTLVSVLL
+354 TLVSVLI
-364 GTMIIFTS
+364 GTIIIFTS
-372 SDKIDVS
+372 SDRINVS

-385 SLSQIKARPLVY
+385 SLAQIKARPLVY

-405 AQTKSNKCEY
+405 AETKSDACEY
-415 GDLTSSKVMVLYG
+415 AKLDSQKTMVLYG
-428 DSHAAQWFPALVE
+428 DSHAAQWFPALAE
-441 IANRSG
+441 IASRSG
-447 YKLISLTKSACP
+447 YKLVSLTKSACP
-459 SVDTVRLDQGGF
+459 SVDVVRSDQGAF
-471 KMSRCKA
+471 KMSRCKK
-478 WRSNSITRIQQIK
+478 WREDSIQRIMKMK
-491 PDVLIMSSFQY
+491 PDVLVMSSFQY
-502 FSQPPSVK
+502 FAQPRQFQ
-510 DRTKWWNDGQRKL
+510 DRDKWWDDGQRKL
-523 LTEVKN
+523 LAQVKN
-529 SSPKLIYITDTPHPL
+529 ASPNLIYLTDTPHPA

-550 LANYSISKCNTS
+550 LANNSISQCNKTE
-562 SRSENLSISGF
+562 RSKDLSISGF
-573 QVIDP
+573 EVIDP
-578 NSWLCARIC
+578 NSWLCSRTC
-587 PAVKDGVVTYRDASH
+587 PAVKDGVVAYRDASH

-622 GINL
+622 GVNL

>member
-1 MQHPTT
+1 MKTSTP
-7 RKITQIQGL
+7 KITQIQGL

-26 FHAKWI
+26 FHAKWVN
-32 SGGFIGVDI
+32 GGFIGVDI

-52 LLLREIERTGSI
+52 LLLREIERTGTI

-79 TSFFVLTITAIL
+79 TSFFVLLVTAVA
-91 SWILIPGTMRTSLGR
+91 SWLLIPATMRSSLGR

-154 LLILLFFTL
+154 LLILFFFIAAT
-163 AIKFKKK
+163 KFKKK
-170 IVLTYLVATV
+170 ILLTFLVAAV
-180 TMLSFIFSIYQTETS
+180 TALSFIFSIYQTETS

-213 ALLVLV
+213 ALLVLL
-219 PPINTKKFIGLI
+219 PPIKTKKLVGLL
-231 GFILILI
+231 GFIFII
-238 SSFIF
+238 VSAFIF
-243 NETTAF
+243 GETTAF
-249 PGWNAALPVL
+249 PGVNAVLPVL
-259 GTVLLIGSIHSWPPF
+259 GTVMLISTINSWPPF

-281 RLFQW
+281 RMFQW

-306 TYFARPLYV
+306 TYFARPLAI
-315 YERLIAI
+315 YERILAIIATI
-322 LLTVLLADLTHR
+322 ILADLTHR

-340 RQKQAISAAIFKKA
+340 RKHKTEPTLVFKRS
-354 GVVTLVSVLL
+354 GVITLVSVLI
-364 GTMIIFTS
+364 GTAIIFSS

-385 SLSQIKARPLVY
+385 SLAQIKARPLVY
-397 EDGCHANY
+397 DDGCHANY
-405 AQTKSNKCEY
+405 AQTKSDECIYADTKS
-415 GDLTSSKVMVLYG
+415 DKTMVLYG

-441 IANRSG
+441 IASRSG
-447 YKLISLTKSACP
+447 YRLISLTKSACP

-471 KMSRCKA
+471 KMSRCKQ
-478 WRSNSITRIQQIK
+478 WRINTIKRIQEIN

-502 FSQPPSVK
+502 FAQPPRFT
-510 DRTKWWNDGQRKL
+510 DREQWWNDGQRKL

-529 SSPKLIYITDTPHPL
+529 ISPHLIYITDTPHPL

-550 LANYSISKCNTS
+550 LANYSISKCNTTQ
-562 SRSENLSISGF
+562 RSEDLSISGF
-573 QVIDP
+573 NVINP
-578 NSWLCARIC
+578 NSWLCSRVC
-587 PAVKDGVVTYRDASH
+587 PAVKDGVVAYRDASH

-609 ALIPRLTQALRDQ
+609 ALIPRLTQALREQ
-622 GINL
+622 GVNL

>member
-1 MQHPTT
+1 MKTSTP
-7 RKITQIQGL
+7 KITQIQGL

-52 LLLREIERTGSI
+52 LLLREFDRSKTI

-79 TSFFVLTITAIL
+79 TSFFVLAVTAL
-91 SWILIPGTMRTSLGR
+91 ASWILVPGTMRASLGR

-154 LLILLFFTL
+154 LLILFMSSIALKLKNKKYLFYGVTL
-163 AIKFKKK
+163 
-170 IVLTYLVATV
+170 V
-180 TMLSFIFSIYQTETS
+180 TTTSFLFSIYQTETS

-213 ALLVLV
+213 ALLVLI
-219 PPINTKKFIGLI
+219 PSIKTKKYIGLI
-231 GFILILI
+231 GFILILV
-238 SSFIF
+238 SAFIF
-243 NETTAF
+243 NETTSF
-249 PGWNAALPVL
+249 PGKNALLPVL

-281 RLFQW
+281 RIFQW

-306 TYFARPLYV
+306 TYFARPLNI
-315 YERLIAI
+315 YERIIAI
-322 LLTVLLADLTHR
+322 FFTLLLADLTHR
-334 FIEEPF
+334 YIEEPY
-340 RQKQAISAAIFKKA
+340 RHRKIESKTIYKRTITITA
-354 GVVTLVSVLL
+354 VSVLL
-364 GTMIIFTS
+364 GGLIIFTS

-385 SLSQIKARPLVY
+385 SLAQIKARPLVY
-397 EDGCHANY
+397 DDGCHANY
-405 AQTKSNKCEY
+405 AQTKSGKCEY
-415 GDLTSSKVMVLYG
+415 ANTASSKTIVLYG

-459 SVDTVRLDQGGF
+459 AVDTVRLDQGGF
-471 KMSRCKA
+471 KMSRCRE
-478 WRSNSITRIQQIK
+478 WRKNSIIRIQEVK

-502 FSQPPSVK
+502 FAQPPQFN
-510 DRTKWWNDGQRKL
+510 DRSKWWNDGQRRL

-529 SSPKLIYITDTPHPL
+529 TSPHLIYITDTPHPI

-550 LANYSISKCNTS
+550 LANYSISKCNTTV
-562 SRSENLSISGF
+562 RSENLSIPGF
-573 QVIDP
+573 KVIDP
-578 NSWLCARIC
+578 NSWLCSRSC
-587 PAVKDGVVTYRDASH
+587 PAVKDGVVAYRDASH
-602 ISVDIAI
+602 ISVDISI

-622 GINL
+622 GVNL

>member
-1 MQHPTT
+1 MKTSTP
-7 RKITQIQGL
+7 KITQIQGL

-26 FHAKWI
+26 FHAKWVN
-32 SGGFIGVDI
+32 GGFIGVDI

-52 LLLREIERTGSI
+52 LLLREIERTGTI

-79 TSFFVLTITAIL
+79 TSFFVLLVTAVA
-91 SWILIPGTMRTSLGR
+91 SWLLIPDTMRSSLGR

-154 LLILLFFTL
+154 LLILFFFIAAT
-163 AIKFKKK
+163 KFKKK
-170 IVLTYLVATV
+170 ILLTLLVATV
-180 TMLSFIFSIYQTETS
+180 TALSFVFSIYQTETS

-213 ALLVLV
+213 ALLVLL
-219 PPINTKKFIGLI
+219 PPIKTKKLVGLL
-231 GFILILI
+231 GFIFII
-238 SSFIF
+238 VSAFIF
-243 NETTAF
+243 DETTAF
-249 PGWNAALPVL
+249 PGVNAVLPVL
-259 GTVLLIGSIHSWPPF
+259 GTVMLISTINSWPPF

-281 RLFQW
+281 RMFQW

-306 TYFARPLYV
+306 TYFARPLAI
-315 YERLIAI
+315 YERILAIIATI
-322 LLTVLLADLTHR
+322 ILADLTHR

-340 RQKQAISAAIFKKA
+340 RKHKTEPTLVFKRS
-354 GVVTLVSVLL
+354 GVITLVSVLI
-364 GTMIIFTS
+364 GTAIIFSS

-385 SLSQIKARPLVY
+385 SLAQIKARPLVY
-397 EDGCHANY
+397 DDGCHANY
-405 AQTKSNKCEY
+405 AQTKSDECIYADTKS
-415 GDLTSSKVMVLYG
+415 DKTMVLYG
-428 DSHAAQWFPALVE
+428 DSHAAQWFPALME
-441 IANRSG
+441 IASRSG
-447 YKLISLTKSACP
+447 YRLISLTKSACP

-471 KMSRCKA
+471 KMSRCKQ
-478 WRSNSITRIQQIK
+478 WRINTIKRIQEIN

-502 FSQPPSVK
+502 FAQPPRFT
-510 DRTKWWNDGQRKL
+510 DREKWWNDGQRKL

-529 SSPKLIYITDTPHPL
+529 ISPHLIYITDTPHPL

-550 LANYSISKCNTS
+550 LANYSISKCNTTQ
-562 SRSENLSISGF
+562 RSEDLSISGF
-573 QVIDP
+573 NVINP
-578 NSWLCARIC
+578 NSWLCSRVC
-587 PAVKDGVVTYRDASH
+587 PAVKDGVVAYRDASH

-609 ALIPRLTQALRDQ
+609 ALIPRLTQALREQ
-622 GINL
+622 GVNL

>member
-1 MQHPTT
+1 MKTSTP
-7 RKITQIQGL
+7 KITQIQGL

-26 FHAKWI
+26 FHAKWVN
-32 SGGFIGVDI
+32 GGFIGVDI

-52 LLLREIERTGSI
+52 LLLREIERTGTI

-79 TSFFVLTITAIL
+79 TSFFVLLVTAVA
-91 SWILIPGTMRTSLGR
+91 SWLLIPATMRSSLGR

-154 LLILLFFTL
+154 LLILFFFIAAT
-163 AIKFKKK
+163 KFKKK
-170 IVLTYLVATV
+170 ILLTLLVATV
-180 TMLSFIFSIYQTETS
+180 TALSFVFSIYQTETS

-213 ALLVLV
+213 ALIVLL
-219 PPINTKKFIGLI
+219 PPIKTKKLVGLL
-231 GFILILI
+231 GFIFII
-238 SSFIF
+238 VSAFIF
-243 NETTAF
+243 GETTSF
-249 PGWNAALPVL
+249 PGVNAVLPVL
-259 GTVLLIGSIHSWPPF
+259 GTVMLISTINSWPPF

-281 RLFQW
+281 RMFQW

-306 TYFARPLYV
+306 TYFARPLAI
-315 YERLIAI
+315 YERILAIIATI
-322 LLTVLLADLTHR
+322 ILADLTHR

-340 RQKQAISAAIFKKA
+340 RKHKTEPTLVFKRS
-354 GVVTLVSVLL
+354 GVITLVSVLI
-364 GTMIIFTS
+364 GTAIIFSS

-385 SLSQIKARPLVY
+385 SLAQIKARPLVY
-397 EDGCHANY
+397 DDGCHANY
-405 AQTKSNKCEY
+405 AQTKSDKCEY
-415 GDLTSSKVMVLYG
+415 ADTKSDKTMVLYG

-441 IANRSG
+441 IASRSG
-447 YKLISLTKSACP
+447 YRLISLTKSACP

-471 KMSRCKA
+471 KMSRCKQ
-478 WRSNSITRIQQIK
+478 WRINTIKRIQEIN

-502 FSQPPSVK
+502 FAQPPRFT
-510 DRTKWWNDGQRKL
+510 DREQWWNDGQRKL

-529 SSPKLIYITDTPHPL
+529 ISPHLIYITDTPHPL

-550 LANYSISKCNTS
+550 LANYSISKCNTTQ
-562 SRSENLSISGF
+562 RSEDLSISGF
-573 QVIDP
+573 NVINP
-578 NSWLCARIC
+578 NSWLCSRVC
-587 PAVKDGVVTYRDASH
+587 PAVKDGVVAYRDASH

-622 GINL
+622 GVNL